1 MKAKTLGFA
10 AVSLLLLGIFLLGST
25 TSPFASSSRH
35 SSSHSTRRTL
45 IGKQE
50 EAVVE
55 LVDGQDF
62 VQEDSEEDRESFYKP
77 WIEQDFSVWGK
88 DGIKQVRHAQSYLGA
103 LASASIAATPWRDSI
118 SEAGVLSAELGG

>member
-25 TSPFASSSRH
+25 TSPFASSSKH

-50 EAVVE
+50 DAAME

-62 VQEDSEEDRESFYKP
+62 TQEDSQEDQESFYKP
-77 WIEQDFSVWGK
+77 WIEQDFAVWGK
-88 DGIKQVRHAQSYLGA
+88 DGIKQVRPAKLFIGY
-103 LASASIAATPWRDSI
+103 
-118 SEAGVLSAELGG
+118 AGLCIHRCIIERLDL